1 MQIIPPTHLF
11 TVARIQAGPKT
22 VPDTDQSPLS
32 SASTGGLELDLIK
45 IHSYTFDLMF
55 IRQMQPQD
63 NMPERMEWFCW
74 HLQNNGQSNCGV
86 MQGVCGY

>member
-1 MQIIPPTHLF
+1 MQIIPPAHLF

-22 VPDTDQSPLS
+22 VPGTDQSPPS
-32 SASTGGLELDLIK
+32 RASAGGLELDLIK

-63 NMPERMEWFCW
+63 NMPERME
-74 HLQNNGQSNCGV
+74 
-86 MQGVCGY
+86 